1 MNDWFPLKNSLKRGA
16 KKLASQEIRVRKHI
30 TPTIFPDLISILHVV
45 PWLFF
50 QEYLLT
56 YVKNSPILD
65 FLIICKPTIKWILNV
80 FGIPV
85 YISQCCILL
94 RFCHVNTIGKILFER
109 GFLLLFAC
117 VFTRN
122 LWSIHN
128 TMIKTLYYNLKNP

>member
-85 YISQCCILL
+85 YIRVANVVADHNDLL
-94 RFCHVNTIGKILFER
+94 TQWRPTKMSKFRANIFLIRTISNYLWASE
-109 GFLLLFAC
+109 
-117 VFTRN
+117 VFRN
-122 LWSIHN
+122 QSF
-128 TMIKTLYYNLKNP
+128 

>member
-30 TPTIFPDLISILHVV
+30 TPTIFPDLICILHVV

-85 YISQCCILL
+85 YMKKCCILL
-94 RFCHVNTIGKILFER
+94 GFCSVNICLLKIQCHSIYNGKKIILEDYSYFYTHTFSQE
-109 GFLLLFAC
+109 
-117 VFTRN
+117 
-122 LWSIHN
+122 I
-128 TMIKTLYYNLKNP
+128 